1 MPAFPTMPTGRAPDR
16 LTTGTLG
23 PAATIRLPMLAQLRA
38 QLGVVVLDAR
48 HLHPTTAERRIEA
61 RSAEELPPEALCTH
75 HFVPGLV
82 ETSHP

>member
-1 MPAFPTMPTGRAPDR
+1 M
-16 LTTGTLG
+16 LG

-82 ETSHP
+82 ETSRP